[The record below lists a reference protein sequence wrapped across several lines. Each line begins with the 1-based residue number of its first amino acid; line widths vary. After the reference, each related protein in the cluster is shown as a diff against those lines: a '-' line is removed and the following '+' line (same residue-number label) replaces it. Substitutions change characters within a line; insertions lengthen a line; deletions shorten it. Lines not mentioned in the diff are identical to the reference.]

1 MPEHPVKIISSTSCI
16 VLEKMIN
23 DYIAMDVVL
32 HKEFARINKKNAIE
46 IDAIFLW
53 ELHQQLGF
61 GPKRL
66 KDFFMGFHPAYQSL
80 IHKYEYDTEEDG
92 IWLGMPRWMRS
103 MFTRQRRKV
112 ECTAEDTRTIL

>member
-1 MPEHPVKIISSTSCI
+1 MIVKKTGKIILGAELTSE
-16 VLEKMIN
+16 EKK
-23 DYIAMDVVL
+23 AMDVVL

-92 IWLGMPRWMRS
+92 IWL
-103 MFTRQRRKV
+103 
-112 ECTAEDTRTIL
+112 CTKKLKDIGVDIEAWNAEMDEVNVYETKEES